1 MKWKKKRKTKKKLSK
16 TKKHSVES
24 IKIYAKRT
32 NNNDDKQQ
40 QQQQQQFTFKSVM
53 SVPVRTDDIPDRQ
66 AKDYR
71 SLVSVRDGADFA
83 RGTVDE
89 TERDETG
96 RFRAEER
103 RKRPPR
109 SESTRA

>member
-1 MKWKKKRKTKKKLSK
+1 MVGVGGCDVLPQRCLEIE
-16 TKKHSVES
+16 ES
-24 IKIYAKRT
+24 RGSPWRSHGGVI
-32 NNNDDKQQ
+32 
-40 QQQQQQFTFKSVM
+40 
-53 SVPVRTDDIPDRQ
+53 TDDIPDRQ

>member
-1 MKWKKKRKTKKKLSK
+1 MKWKRKRKTKKKLSK
-16 TKKHSVES
+16 TTKYSVES

-40 QQQQQQFTFKSVM
+40 QQQQF
-53 SVPVRTDDIPDRQ
+53 TDDIPDRQ